1 MRSSAYVF
9 PYRQTEGLIT
19 LQRLQ
24 KHSNYSVLPVRILP
38 DVFPGS
44 EAVGDLVQ
52 MLEDHASEQRQAHMP
67 EDGGWPSFGQVAIHM
82 DSRFPVM
89 PLA

>member
-1 MRSSAYVF
+1 
-9 PYRQTEGLIT
+9 
-19 LQRLQ
+19 
-24 KHSNYSVLPVRILP
+24 
-38 DVFPGS
+38 
-44 EAVGDLVQ
+44 
-52 MLEDHASEQRQAHMP
+52 MLEDHASEQRQAQMP